1 MKTLIKFESLKIIKS
16 KYFLSLITLITIILC
31 SYYSYNYV
39 QTLSLDAV
47 IQDARTTLEMEEER
61 LALYEEEINEG
72 NMNEN
77 SMEVEDTLTRIDF
90 ISERL
95 QGYLDEDWERVTT
108 AEYQRAAEEKERN
121 DNIYS
126 WPTEFT
132 SEVRYEENKWLAD
145 HQLRPVFPIH
155 YWSALTIYDEAFD
168 STVIEEEVHNF
179 HNKHSGNS
187 LYFLY
192 NSYNLGFGIVGVAFL
207 LFLFGDIITKESMG
221 RNGTINFLTTQPHS
235 HLKIITSKFLTVM
248 IVTVGLLISLT
259 FLGVLLGIVFDYF
272 GEWMYPVLI
281 YQPELSM
288 SFIPMG
294 LYLLYCAILFLLV
307 VLFSYSLM
315 FLFSVMTNRTSVA
328 LGLTLVTLIIGMQLN
343 ETIQETTFAA
353 YYPFTYI
360 DVEKIITQEWAALH
374 DNFELT
380 LHNGVISLLLSTI
393 MIMTLTIK
401 LFLKRINE

>member
-1 MKTLIKFESLKIIKS
+1 MKSLIKFESLKIIKS
-16 KYFLSLITLITIILC
+16 KYFLSLITLITVILC

-39 QTLSLDAV
+39 HTLTIDDL
-47 IQDARTTLEMEEER
+47 IQDIRTKLEMEEES
-61 LALYEEEINEG
+61 LAAYEEEIDEG
-72 NMNEN
+72 NISEN
-77 SMEVEDTLTRIDF
+77 NMEVENILTRIEFDT
-90 ISERL
+90 EKL
-95 QGYLDEDWERVTT
+95 QGYLDKDWERVTT

-132 SEVRYEENKWLAD
+132 SEARYEENKWLAD

-155 YWSALTIYDEAFD
+155 YWSTLTIYDEAFD
-168 STVIEEEVHNF
+168 SAVIEESVRESS
-179 HNKHSGNS
+179 NKHSGNS

-192 NSYNLGFGIVGVAFL
+192 NSYNVGFGIVGVAFL

-235 HLKIITSKFLTVM
+235 HLKIITSKFLTLM
-248 IVTVGLLISLT
+248 MVTIGLLISLT
-259 FLGVLLGIVFDYF
+259 FIGIILGIVFDYF
-272 GEWMYPVLI
+272 GKWMYPVLI

-294 LYLLYCAILFLLV
+294 LYLLYCVILFLFV

-315 FLFSVMTNRTSVA
+315 FLFSVITNRTSMA
-328 LGLTLVTLIIGMQLN
+328 LGLTLVTLILGMQLN
-343 ETIQETTFAA
+343 ETIRETAFAA

-360 DVEKIITQEWAALH
+360 DVEKIISHEWAALH

-380 LHNGVISLLLSTI
+380 LHNGVITLLLSTI
-393 MIMTLTIK
+393 LIMTLTIK
-401 LFLKRINE
+401 LFLKKINE